1 MLPPVWVAME
11 TLILGCQER
20 RPDNAAVRNHAA
32 GSTAERGT
40 RPSCVCLSSELSLQA
55 PRQKGEREATLVRP
69 RDDPGACRYWSD
81 ARADKLSVRPSIR
94 QCRSHRRCTS
104 FGSRGTSLSGT
115 GCSPSNTSAGSALAG
130 SACAFDP
137 LNLPTSNASASDPVG
152 ASSTGSAVGARTRSS
167 VDPEIPVRVPTRR
180 CKLRTPPHRHLRHRP
195 LPPPARRALSRYNR
209 QLGPPVWR
217 MCSAASR
224 LADVNGEFGRAVPR
238 GGVKEPLK
246 PSCAFLLLG
255 RVFLQNPETA
265 YCERAAPSARP
276 VTERGCLRSRPGRT
290 QPAKKAFGA
299 SKRCDPAPADISRSL
314 SSASASRRPDGSYER
329 TFPVPARVDGK
340 TSFRHFPCARKHLWC
355 RTNTPDSL

>member
-40 RPSCVCLSSELSLQA
+40 RPIWMRLPLRRIVAAGSPAKKENAKQRSFALAMILGLA
-55 PRQKGEREATLVRP
+55 AIGATH
-69 RDDPGACRYWSD
+69 AQTNS
-81 ARADKLSVRPSIR
+81 PSA
-94 QCRSHRRCTS
+94 CRSHRRCTS

-130 SACAFDP
+130 SACAFNP

-217 MCSAASR
+217 VCSAASR
-224 LADVNGEFGRAVPR
+224 LADVNGEFGRAVPG
-238 GGVKEPLK
+238 GGVKEPFK
-246 PSCAFLLLG
+246 AVVCLL
-255 RVFLQNPETA
+255 T
-265 YCERAAPSARP
+265 
-276 VTERGCLRSRPGRT
+276 
-290 QPAKKAFGA
+290 FGA
-299 SKRCDPAPADISRSL
+299 GFLAKPGNGLLREGGALRPSR
-314 SSASASRRPDGSYER
+314 DGKG
-329 TFPVPARVDGK
+329 VPAEQAG
-340 TSFRHFPCARKHLWC
+340 
-355 RTNTPDSL
+355 

>member
-130 SACAFDP
+130 PACAFDP
-137 LNLPTSNASASDPVG
+137 LNLPTSNASASSSPDPPVG

-224 LADVNGEFGRAVPR
+224 LADVNGEFGRAVPG
-238 GGVKEPLK
+238 GGVKEPFK
-246 PSCAFLLLG
+246 AVVCLL
-255 RVFLQNPETA
+255 T
-265 YCERAAPSARP
+265 
-276 VTERGCLRSRPGRT
+276 
-290 QPAKKAFGA
+290 FGA
-299 SKRCDPAPADISRSL
+299 GFLAKPGNGLLREGGALRPSR
-314 SSASASRRPDGSYER
+314 DGKG
-329 TFPVPARVDGK
+329 VPAEQAG
-340 TSFRHFPCARKHLWC
+340 
-355 RTNTPDSL
+355 